1 MGVLSDRYGRRPF
14 LILSL
19 FGSCVGKF
27 WFWLFSNGIGII
39 FQGLSYDMW
48 TLILWR
54 ALTGLFAGSLAI
66 AQS

>member
-1 MGVLSDRYGRRPF
+1 MGALSDHYGRRPF

-19 FGSCVGKF
+19 FGSCVGACCF
-27 WFWLFSNGIGII
+27 IVSYLIGII
-39 FQGLSYDMW
+39 LQGLSYDMW

-66 AQS
+66 GQS

>member
-1 MGVLSDRYGRRPF
+1 MGALSDYYGRKPF

-19 FGSCVGKF
+19 FGSCAGKF
-27 WFWLFSNGIGII
+27 CFWFFSNGIGII
-39 FQGLSYDMW
+39 LQGLSYDMW

-54 ALTGLFAGSLAI
+54 ALTGLFAGSMII